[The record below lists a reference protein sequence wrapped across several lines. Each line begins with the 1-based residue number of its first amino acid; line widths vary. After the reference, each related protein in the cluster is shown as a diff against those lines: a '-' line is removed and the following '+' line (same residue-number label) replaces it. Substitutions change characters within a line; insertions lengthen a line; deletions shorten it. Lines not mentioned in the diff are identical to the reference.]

1 MAGFKDSI
9 MSLVR
14 RHFSLALLLAA
25 SLTTSAFG
33 EDSLLPDLRLTP
45 GKVAAGSRDRTGVSE
60 AMMEKV
66 FARYKIP
73 RIRQVQF
80 KIDHLIPLELGGAD
94 SIENLWPQNL
104 SVRPYNPDRKK
115 QLTRCLLVL
124 ISEGK
129 ITLAQ
134 AQKEM
139 REDWVSS
146 FVERL
151 GMIYL
156 R

>member
-1 MAGFKDSI
+1 
-9 MSLVR
+9 MSLVPR
-14 RHFSLALLLAA
+14 CLSLALLLAVG
-25 SLTTSAFG
+25 LTTSAWA
-33 EDSLLPDLRLTP
+33 EDSMLPDPRLTP
-45 GKVAAGSRDRTGVSE
+45 GKVAAGSRDRTGVSDV
-60 AMMEKV
+60 MREKV

-104 SVRPYNPDRKK
+104 SVRPYNPNRKQ
-115 QLTRCLLVL
+115 QLTLCLLVL

-139 REDWVSS
+139 REDWISS

>member
-1 MAGFKDSI
+1 
-9 MSLVR
+9 MSLVT
-14 RHFSLALLLAA
+14 RHLSLALLLAA
-25 SLTTSAFG
+25 GLTTSAWAQV
-33 EDSLLPDLRLTP
+33 SMLPDPRLTP
-45 GKVAAGSRDRTGVSE
+45 GKVAAGIRDRTGLSE
-60 AMMEKV
+60 ALMEKV

-80 KIDHLIPLELGGAD
+80 KIDHLIPPELGGAD
-94 SIENLWPQNL
+94 SVENLWPQSL
-104 SVRPYNPDRKK
+104 SVRPYNPVRKK
-115 QLTRCLLVL
+115 QLTRCLMVL

-139 REDWVSS
+139 REDWISS